1 MSRGSILVKG
11 FDLQISA
18 LPEMVQ
24 GEDQPKEEEIK
35 EEKFKSL
42 SANTVEVKDLRPE
55 LTSDILKL
63 YFENWKRS
71 GGGSVDEI
79 QIFPA
84 EERALIR
91 FIDTEGTSMNKCYGY
106 GSPRN
111 IFHRANWKINDTSLS
126 LLRASSK

>member
-1 MSRGSILVKG
+1 MVKG

-24 GEDQPKEEEIK
+24 SEDQPKEEEIK
-35 EEKFKSL
+35 EEKFKPL
-42 SANTVEVKDLRPE
+42 LANTVEVKDLRPE

-79 QIFPA
+79 QIFPT
-84 EERALIR
+84 EERALIK
-91 FIDTEGTSMNKCYGY
+91 FIDTEGTLMNKCYG
-106 GSPRN
+106 
-111 IFHRANWKINDTSLS
+111 
-126 LLRASSK
+126 